1 MLANLKFVMFS
12 IAISLANVLVFV
24 GGAFAQ
30 QNDGAQETA
39 QLEALQAELRERQLA
54 LSENQTSAKDV
65 EAVLAQSEIEIGEVA
80 KALAET
86 RTELSQNI
94 EEQQTLEAEQK
105 QLADA
110 IIQQQSLLS
119 NQLKSAFM
127 AGHYDYAKMIF
138 YQQEARSFERM
149 LTYYQYMS
157 GARQSAIDEF
167 KSTVAA
173 LKSVGIE
180 LAQKAQQLT
189 SLEQEQ
195 ERQQA
200 NLLARQQDRRQTLV
214 KLNALIATEAQRI
227 ERLKAGEQALLAAI
241 EAARRAAERAAQ
253 QAEIALDGLA
263 PLKGQLQ
270 PPVDGRVRN
279 LFGNRRQGQVRWKG
293 VIIDGSEGDAV
304 RTIAPGKVLYADW
317 LRGFGLVAIV
327 DHGEGYMSVYGHN
340 QALLKQAGDDV
351 RQGESIALVGQSG
364 GQSSPNL
371 YFEIRHKGKALNP
384 RSWLSR

>member
-1 MLANLKFVMFS
+1 MLASLRFIYFS
-12 IAISLANVLVFV
+12 GMLLLAGVLTSANY
-24 GGAFAQ
+24 AFAQ
-30 QNDGAQETA
+30 QNDGAQEAA
-39 QLEALQAELRERQLA
+39 QLEALQAELRERQRM
-54 LSENQTSAKDV
+54 LSENQTTAKDV
-65 EAVLAQSEIEIGEVA
+65 EEVLAQSEREIGQVA
-80 KALAET
+80 RALAET
-86 RTELSQNI
+86 RSQLANNRQ
-94 EEQQTLEAEQK
+94 EQADLEAEQK
-105 QLADA
+105 ALAEA

-138 YQQEARSFERM
+138 YQREARSFERM

-167 KSTVAA
+167 KGTVDA
-173 LKSVGIE
+173 LKAVSVA
-180 LAQKAQQLT
+180 LVQKALELEK
-189 SLEQEQ
+189 LEQEQ
-195 ERQQA
+195 GKQQA
-200 NLLARQQDRRQTLV
+200 NLLARQQDRRQTLI
-214 KLNALIATEAQRI
+214 KLNALIATDAQRI

-253 QAEIALDGLA
+253 QAVITLNGLEQ
-263 PLKGQLQ
+263 LKGQLQ

-384 RSWLSR
+384 RSWLSQ

>member
-12 IAISLANVLVFV
+12 IAISLANVFVFV

-39 QLEALQAELRERQLA
+39 QLEALQAELRERQRA

-86 RTELSQNI
+86 RTELSKNI

-167 KSTVAA
+167 KSTVDA

-180 LAQKAQQLT
+180 LARKAQQLS

-195 ERQQA
+195 SRQQA
-200 NLLARQQDRRQTLV
+200 DLLARQQDRRQTLI

-253 QAEIALDGLA
+253 QADIALDGLA

-351 RQGESIALVGQSG
+351 HQGESIALVGQSG

-371 YFEIRHKGKALNP
+371 YFEIRYKGKALNP